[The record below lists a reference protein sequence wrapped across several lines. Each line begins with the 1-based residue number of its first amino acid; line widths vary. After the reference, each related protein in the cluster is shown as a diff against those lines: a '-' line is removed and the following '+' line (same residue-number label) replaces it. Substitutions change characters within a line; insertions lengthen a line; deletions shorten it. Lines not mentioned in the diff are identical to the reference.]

1 MKHKLFLSSVFFLL
15 VLVLATSCGSG
26 RSFSS
31 RKYMVG
37 NYVTHKHKPGKP
49 AVHEQLP
56 QETAAVPDAS
66 PEAGNV
72 AMESANESVAERHAT
87 LELETKS
94 LSSAMRAEKKV
105 SSEKTG
111 SAAEKALR
119 FVGSR
124 DAFLLKAERSVMAS
138 DGGKSVDA
146 PALVSF
152 ILGILGLG
160 LNILAL
166 SAIIATAEYA
176 IALLFIVGLVL
187 GIMGVVFGTQGL
199 RRHHKND
206 TGSLSL
212 VFSIIGTACGGLA
225 IISAFVFAIY
235 TLIFAI
241 AGI

>member
-31 RKYMVG
+31 RKYMAG

-49 AVHEQLP
+49 AVHEQQA
-56 QETAAVPDAS
+56 QESAAVPDV
-66 PEAGNV
+66 PV
-72 AMESANESVAERHAT
+72 
-87 LELETKS
+87 ETKITATKS
-94 LSSAMRAEKKV
+94 GNEPVAGSKGISEPTVNALSSAMHAEKKPIA
-105 SSEKTG
+105 KKAGTM
-111 SAAEKALR
+111 AEKALG

-138 DGGKSVDA
+138 DGGKSVDP

-152 ILGILGLG
+152 ILGVLGLG

-166 SAIIATAEYA
+166 SVIIATAEYA

-187 GIMGVVFGTQGL
+187 GIMGLVFGTQGL

-212 VFSIIGTACGGLA
+212 VFSIIGTACGGFA

-241 AGI
+241 SGI